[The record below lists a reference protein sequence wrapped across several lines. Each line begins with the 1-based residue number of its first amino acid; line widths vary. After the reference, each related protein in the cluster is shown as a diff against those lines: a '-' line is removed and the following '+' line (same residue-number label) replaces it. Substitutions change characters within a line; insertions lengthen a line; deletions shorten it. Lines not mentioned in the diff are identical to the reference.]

1 MKLKKTASN
10 LLERYMENLLK
21 LLKAL
26 SQNDCWGS
34 HTHTIMQ
41 SINYFF
47 LKTSLVMR
55 QPRLIEPYN
64 KYEFFPTKY
73 NAACVQLLLQLSVDK
88 TGHICTSTQFK

>member
-1 MKLKKTASN
+1 MTDKKYQHQVKKKCLVKLKKTASN

-41 SINYFF
+41 SIHYFYF
-47 LKTSLVMR
+47 
-55 QPRLIEPYN
+55 
-64 KYEFFPTKY
+64 
-73 NAACVQLLLQLSVDK
+73 
-88 TGHICTSTQFK
+88 